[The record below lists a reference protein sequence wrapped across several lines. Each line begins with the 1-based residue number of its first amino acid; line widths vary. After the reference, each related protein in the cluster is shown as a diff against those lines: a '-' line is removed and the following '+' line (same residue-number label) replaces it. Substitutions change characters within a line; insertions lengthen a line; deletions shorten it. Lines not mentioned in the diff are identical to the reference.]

1 MQSLASSRCALENSK
16 FLMSLDDKLARNC
29 QAFCANGQN
38 RTVEKG
44 ISENMNW
51 KKTVIAHHSGAEFAS
66 PSDEV
71 TIAEAEKELHV
82 EFPSDLRSFFL
93 EAGGIVAD
101 YGCEV
106 IWKISDIVSRNK
118 EFRDTVSFRELYM
131 PFDHLLFFRDDG
143 GGDQF
148 AIAIQA
154 DGIIHKHDVY
164 RWEHETDARSWF
176 ASGLSQFLE
185 KRLAATD

>member
-1 MQSLASSRCALENSK
+1 
-16 FLMSLDDKLARNC
+16 
-29 QAFCANGQN
+29 
-38 RTVEKG
+38 
-44 ISENMNW
+44 MNW
-51 KKTVIAHHSGAEFAS
+51 KKTVTMHDSDAEFAP

-71 TIAEAEKELHV
+71 TIAEAEKVLNV

-93 EAGGIVAD
+93 EAGGLVAD

-106 IWKISDIVSRNK
+106 IWKISDIVNRNK

-131 PFDHLLFFRDDG
+131 PFDHLLFFGDDG
-143 GGDQF
+143 SGDQF

-154 DGIIHKHDVY
+154 DGFVHKPDVY

-185 KRLAATD
+185 KRLAAAD

>member
-1 MQSLASSRCALENSK
+1 MTG
-16 FLMSLDDKLARNC
+16 
-29 QAFCANGQN
+29 GQTYPVLFELGFDVG
-38 RTVEKG
+38 RHRPEPDGQKG
-44 ISENMNW
+44 ISKNMNW
-51 KKTVIAHHSGAEFAS
+51 KMTVTAHDSGAEFAP
-66 PSDEV
+66 PSDAV
-71 TIAEAEKELHV
+71 SIAEAEKVLNV

-93 EAGGIVAD
+93 EAGGLVVD
-101 YGCEV
+101 YGCEI
-106 IWKISDIVSRNK
+106 IWKVSDVVSRNK

-131 PFDHLLFFRDDG
+131 PFDHLLFFGDDG

-154 DGIIHKHDVY
+154 DGIVHKHDVY

-185 KRLAATD
+185 KRLAVAD